1 MLRSVAALCRLAEC
15 ERVGHSR
22 IAMRSGT
29 IYFIVPRIDRTG
41 GYERQ
46 ALTLSRALIALG
58 APLRILSDREPTEL
72 RDHTRTLPSAS
83 LLKLH
88 RVFRQEFQEARRAGP
103 VVAHFHALYRFSA
116 VGLWTATRLHL
127 PTLLKLPS
135 NTDVQVLFQSP
146 RLALRL
152 FQPTLQRVDRFLCP
166 SRAVAEELRPRLR
179 RPAAATYLPNG
190 VDTRRFSPSA
200 KDEQLRQRD
209 RLGIRFQHVI
219 LHVGR
224 HVALKGGDVLI
235 RAFAKAK
242 ASLPVE
248 TGLVFLGDGEQTAP
262 WQRLAG
268 ELGISEAVL
277 FAPTHDEPEQYYQA
291 ADAFALPSL
300 REGMPNTLLE
310 AMACGLPCAAS
321 DTGGIRDILADKFP
335 NQLVAPGDVNALAAA
350 LAKLL
355 QPSALALG
363 AQMRDHVDAH
373 FSVNVIGRR
382 LIDLYE
388 ELIRSNG

>member
-1 MLRSVAALCRLAEC
+1 MK
-15 ERVGHSR
+15 
-22 IAMRSGT
+22 IGT
-29 IYFIVPRIDRTG
+29 IYFVVPRIDRTG

-46 ALTLSRALIALG
+46 ALTLARALIALG
-58 APLRILSDREPTEL
+58 APLRILSDCEPAEL
-72 RDHTRTLPSAS
+72 REHSRTLSS
-83 LLKLH
+83 RSVLGT
-88 RVFRQEFQEARRAGP
+88 FREFHQEFQQARRAGP
-103 VVAHFHALYRFSA
+103 VVVHFHALYRFSA
-116 VGLWTATRLHL
+116 LGLWTATRLHL

-135 NTDVQVLFQSP
+135 STDVQVLFQLP

-152 FQPTLQRVDRFLCP
+152 FRPTLQRVDRFLCP
-166 SRAVAEELRPRLR
+166 SRTVVEELRPRLQ

-200 KDEQLRQRD
+200 KEEQLRQRD
-209 RLGIRFQHVI
+209 RLGIRFRHVI

-235 RAFAKAK
+235 RAFAHAEG
-242 ASLPVE
+242 SLPVD

-262 WQRLAG
+262 WKRLAG
-268 ELGISEAVL
+268 ELGIGDTVL
-277 FAPTHDEPEQYYQA
+277 FAPTHAEPEHYYQA

-335 NQLVAPGDVNALAAA
+335 DQLVAPGDVDALASA
-350 LAKLL
+350 LEKLL

-363 AQMRDHVDAH
+363 AQMREHVDTH
-373 FSVNVIGRR
+373 FSINVISQR
-382 LIDLYE
+382 LIALYE